1 VTIVTICLGA
11 LCRDKV
17 DGDTVVLASDR
28 MVTWAGLTEFE
39 HQVPKIHQL
48 SVSTWALI
56 AGDALAGTRIARDVA
71 QKLTSAG
78 GTVEEIANLV
88 AKRYAEVRM
97 EAASA
102 QILTAR
108 GLSLQQFYQ
117 MHQQLLPQ
125 IVGALDATLA
135 SFNLGV
141 EMIIAGVDGTGAHLY
156 TVSNPGGTAQ
166 CQDII
171 GAVAVGS
178 GQLHA
183 IQSMIGFRHGSM
195 DPVSEV
201 LFRVFSSKR
210 RAELAPG
217 VGHETDLAIVSPQGV
232 RHLST
237 KTIDELERINTTVQS
252 TYTSCLTE
260 EVSKLTL
267 EFADENADNEIL
279 DEPEA
284 GASTP

>member
-1 VTIVTICLGA
+1 
-11 LCRDKV
+11 
-17 DGDTVVLASDR
+17 
-28 MVTWAGLTEFE
+28 MVTWMGLTEFE

-48 SVSTWALI
+48 SGSTWALI

-71 QKLTSAG
+71 QRLTSAG
-78 GTVEEIANLV
+78 GTVEEIAALV
-88 AKRYAEVRM
+88 AKRFAEVRM
-97 EAASA
+97 ESAAA

-108 GLSLQQFYQ
+108 GLSLPDYYQ

-125 IVGALDATLA
+125 IVGAIDNTLA
-135 SFNLGV
+135 SFKLGV

-156 TVSNPGGTAQ
+156 TVSNPGDTAQ
-166 CQDII
+166 CQDVI

-178 GQLHA
+178 GQIHA
-183 IQSMIGFRHGSM
+183 IQSMISFRHGSM

-217 VGHETDLAIVSPQGV
+217 VGHETDLAVISPQGV
-232 RHLST
+232 RHLSAT
-237 KTIDELERINTTVQS
+237 TIDELERINTTVQS
-252 TYTSCLTE
+252 TYASCLSE
-260 EVSKLTL
+260 EVGKLTL
-267 EFADENADNEIL
+267 EFEDESTHNEGP

-284 GASTP
+284 GASKP